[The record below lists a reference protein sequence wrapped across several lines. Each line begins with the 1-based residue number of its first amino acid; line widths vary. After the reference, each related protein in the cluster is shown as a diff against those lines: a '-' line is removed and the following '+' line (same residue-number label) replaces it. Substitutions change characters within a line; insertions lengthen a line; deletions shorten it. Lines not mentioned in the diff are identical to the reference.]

1 LLSDAVAVALAL
13 QLTGATVR
21 FAWRLCTCHA
31 ALCGQATWALGGGG
45 GLKPTAVLV
54 HRSGATGP
62 TGPKGDKG
70 EKGDTGACSPIAH
83 LHILTKA
90 AHRHCTSSTCIT
102 RWLVAHDSRGQ

>member
-1 LLSDAVAVALAL
+1 
-13 QLTGATVR
+13 VR
-21 FAWRLCTCHA
+21 FDLRDLAK
-31 ALCGQATWALGGGG
+31 
-45 GLKPTAVLV
+45 GL
-54 HRSGATGP
+54 SGAMCVPVAMAPFVMLVRAGA
-62 TGPKGDKG
+62 KGDKG